1 MSTWRP
7 WLVITRDPKHR
18 IAIVAGADSY
28 ELCRALSPHDVPPM
42 RATGG
47 GHVVNLSVAD
57 DLEAYARHRG
67 LLVVV
72 KDRKEA
78 A

>member
-1 MSTWRP
+1 MSKWRP

-18 IAIVAGADSY
+18 IAIVAGADAY
-28 ELCRALSPHDVPPM
+28 RLCLDLSPHDVPPV

-47 GHVVNLSVAD
+47 GWVVNLSVAD
-57 DLEAYARHRG
+57 DLEAYARLRG
-67 LLVVV
+67 LLVVT